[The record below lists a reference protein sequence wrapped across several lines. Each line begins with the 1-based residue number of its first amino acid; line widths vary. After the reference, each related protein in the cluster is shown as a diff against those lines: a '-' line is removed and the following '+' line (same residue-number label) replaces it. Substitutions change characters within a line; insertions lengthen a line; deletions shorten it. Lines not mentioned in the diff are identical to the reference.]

1 MPLGKPLGLYLC
13 LYLYLYLYLWL
24 YLYLYLHVY
33 LYLYLYLLTR
43 ELSACGRTF
52 LLTGDHICL
61 RDLASRIVNFTV
73 PQSLLGS
80 FFFAPKCALPSW
92 GLQRAYP
99 PRPVFEASED
109 TPPSPPLELLLGA
122 FQGLLGSL

>member
-1 MPLGKPLGLYLC
+1 MYLC
-13 LYLYLYLYLWL
+13 LYLYLYLWL
-24 YLYLYLHVY
+24 YLYLYLYLHLY

-43 ELSACGRTF
+43 ELSACRRTF

-80 FFFAPKCALPSW
+80 FFRS
-92 GLQRAYP
+92 QM
-99 PRPVFEASED
+99 
-109 TPPSPPLELLLGA
+109 
-122 FQGLLGSL
+122 GLLGSLGGPPREAQDGPKSRQDRPKSRSGALSERS